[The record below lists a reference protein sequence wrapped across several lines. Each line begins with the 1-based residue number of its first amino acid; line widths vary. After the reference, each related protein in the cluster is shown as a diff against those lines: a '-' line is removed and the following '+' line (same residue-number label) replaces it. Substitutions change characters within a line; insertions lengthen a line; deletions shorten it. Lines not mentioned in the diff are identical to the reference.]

1 MIKSMEIYLIL
12 EKILSQIKNNAFYV
26 NKNHREKKNKHTSK
40 DQMAAT
46 EALNVSNNVIICLS
60 KIKIALTN
68 PYPIIRFDWSEILK
82 FCMTSRVLDLLHLLD
97 FDLNYLI
104 NFANIKLNSKQLT
117 FTKEKRILI
126 YKPFSF

>member
-1 MIKSMEIYLIL
+1 
-12 EKILSQIKNNAFYV
+12 
-26 NKNHREKKNKHTSK
+26 
-40 DQMAAT
+40 MAAT